1 MATYPPTIFGYD
13 NPKEKN
19 MAEQAQEMVV
29 DATPKKTAFMA
40 KPSTHEERIKKDEE
54 ELEKLKKEAIGET
67 EESAKEVEE
76 KKAEDEEAPK
86 NAEERTFKKRYGDLR
101 RHSQEKEKEFQKQ
114 LDELKAQ
121 LEKATKK
128 EIKLPKTEAEIEEWA
143 KEYPDVAGIVET
155 IAIKKAKEQSDAL
168 EKRIKEIDE
177 LNAKSAKERAEVE
190 LLKIHPDFAD
200 IRESDDFHEWAEEQP
215 KWVQDA
221 LYENSE
227 DARSAARAIDLY
239 KSDRNIGKKEK
250 VNSGKEAAKAV
261 ETKTQKSIPDTEG
274 KTSMIRESDVQN
286 MTAEEYEKNSDAIME
301 AIRSGNFIYDLSG
314 SAR

>member
-1 MATYPPTIFGYD
+1 
-13 NPKEKN
+13 

-29 DATPKKTAFMA
+29 DATPKKTAFMD
-40 KPSTHEERIKKDEE
+40 KRSTHADRIKKDEE
-54 ELEKLKKEAIGET
+54 ELELLKKQAEGEPEEPVT
-67 EESAKEVEE
+67 EE
-76 KKAEDEEAPK
+76 KAEDEEKPK

-101 RHSQEKEKEFQKQ
+101 RHSQEKEKQFQKQ
-114 LDELKAQ
+114 LDDLKAQ

-168 EKRIKEIDE
+168 ELRIKEIDE
-177 LNAKSAKERAEVE
+177 LNARTTKERAEVE
-190 LLKIHPDFAD
+190 LLRIHPDFAE
-200 IRESDDFHEWAEEQP
+200 IRESDDFHEWADEQP

-250 VNSGKEAAKAV
+250 VDSSKEAAKAV
-261 ETKTQKSIPDTEG
+261 STKTQKTVPDTEN
-274 KTSMIRESDVQN
+274 KNSVIRESDVQR
-286 MTAEEYEKNSDAIME
+286 MSADEYDANSDTIME
-301 AIRSGNFIYDLSG
+301 AIRSGNFIYDISG